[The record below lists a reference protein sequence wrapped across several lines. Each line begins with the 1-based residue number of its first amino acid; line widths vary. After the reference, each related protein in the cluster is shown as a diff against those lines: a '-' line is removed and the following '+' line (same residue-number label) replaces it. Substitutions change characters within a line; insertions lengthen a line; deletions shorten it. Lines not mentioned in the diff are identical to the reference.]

1 MGIAPTSVREIA
13 RISAPSADDIAADV
27 AAGGC
32 GHASAVNHVHTR
44 AASFADLRDHAVG
57 LMNRRE

>member
-1 MGIAPTSVREIA
+1 RDCPSAHEIA
-13 RISAPSADDIAADV
+13 RILASARSYNFAADV

-32 GHASAVNHVHTR
+32 GNASAVHHVHART
-44 AASFADLRDHAVG
+44 ASFADLRDHAIR